1 MSSRAVRKLQ
11 REQEQQIQR
20 NTLKE
25 DHAPDDESEEEAPA
39 GKILNAF
46 DMLNQDEDGDEMN
59 DSDVVDPN
67 DREDAEVSTKNPQVE
82 SSEKPKT
89 KSKSKKKKNKKK
101 SKVPEQADPPAK
113 TALAGA
119 KEPQLD
125 EIDIALKSLSTTS
138 KDGAE
143 VPLASKIDE
152 ANVQLY
158 RLLAVESKHLNALN
172 EMKRLFGNVVLE
184 NEDEAGAAAG
194 PPRRRGRVQNLDL
207 GGALAGRHSPASRGQ
222 GLAGLALRRN
232 PFILGKEEWPKATS
246 GGLGMELVEKL
257 EDGTVEFRFVH
268 NTIYQDVQRQFQTCV
283 ESMDPQRMIAL
294 LQYNPYHISTLLQ
307 VSEIAKQQGD
317 HSVSGDLL
325 ERALFSFGRSVHS
338 SFTAALGEG
347 KARLDF
353 RRPENREFWLSAWRY
368 VNNLGQRGTWRTAYE
383 WAKLVLSLDPEGDP
397 YRICLFLDQL
407 ALRGG
412 QSEHLLQLSRSP
424 FYADDLWRSRPNID
438 ISSALAEFK
447 LKQVQKCRS
456 SLKTCVEDYPWVFPR
471 LFKELSIDHIPK
483 SVWGKTPSTDRENF
497 ECELY
502 VHNAKDLWNTPEAT
516 SFLVEVVESAEVAP
530 TREKAR
536 RETIPLSHGPITL
549 DEARHVL
556 LSGVPALINLIPR
569 GYTNMPTSSSD
580 PLPPPNNVPSY
591 DPAPP
596 THLQGAANQSPFEAA
611 GGFDTP
617 PEEGTPNR
625 QSLEDNQRGLGEAPE
640 LQGLQGFFRRFIP
653 WIPSGRMPEQTDTDT
668 DADAINARAAEL
680 GIPEGLIAERGR
692 RVPETLQGRDA
703 PDAAPAP
710 GLENTNNTVGP
721 TVESEPESEQSID
734 SGDDAMITSD
744 TAPNR
749 GPQSEEPYDDDRN
762 QRWLAGQGMLRLRD
776 FCAQH
781 GTDETAWEGNIDSGI
796 VGEYAQRVMQ
806 LRQQRTRTFIMEYP
820 LTQGTS
826 REVKALVE
834 REIQRGGRL
843 ES

>member
-294 LQYNPYHISTLLQ
+294 LQYNRKTIPHSCRWGTCTDIGSSVPHLHATPGFRNCKATRRPLRLGRPTRARIVQLWTISTLL
-307 VSEIAKQQGD
+307 I
-317 HSVSGDLL
+317 
-325 ERALFSFGRSVHS
+325 HS
-338 SFTAALGEG
+338 S
-347 KARLDF
+347 
-353 RRPENREFWLSAWRY
+353 S
-368 VNNLGQRGTWRTAYE
+368 
-383 WAKLVLSLDPEGDP
+383 
-397 YRICLFLDQL
+397 
-407 ALRGG
+407 
-412 QSEHLLQLSRSP
+412 
-424 FYADDLWRSRPNID
+424 
-438 ISSALAEFK
+438 
-447 LKQVQKCRS
+447 
-456 SLKTCVEDYPWVFPR
+456 
-471 LFKELSIDHIPK
+471 
-483 SVWGKTPSTDRENF
+483 
-497 ECELY
+497 
-502 VHNAKDLWNTPEAT
+502 
-516 SFLVEVVESAEVAP
+516 
-530 TREKAR
+530 
-536 RETIPLSHGPITL
+536 
-549 DEARHVL
+549 
-556 LSGVPALINLIPR
+556 
-569 GYTNMPTSSSD
+569 
-580 PLPPPNNVPSY
+580 
-591 DPAPP
+591 
-596 THLQGAANQSPFEAA
+596 
-611 GGFDTP
+611 
-617 PEEGTPNR
+617 
-625 QSLEDNQRGLGEAPE
+625 
-640 LQGLQGFFRRFIP
+640 
-653 WIPSGRMPEQTDTDT
+653 
-668 DADAINARAAEL
+668 
-680 GIPEGLIAERGR
+680 RGR
-692 RVPETLQGRDA
+692 
-703 PDAAPAP
+703 
-710 GLENTNNTVGP
+710 
-721 TVESEPESEQSID
+721 
-734 SGDDAMITSD
+734 
-744 TAPNR
+744 
-749 GPQSEEPYDDDRN
+749 
-762 QRWLAGQGMLRLRD
+762 
-776 FCAQH
+776 
-781 GTDETAWEGNIDSGI
+781 
-796 VGEYAQRVMQ
+796 
-806 LRQQRTRTFIMEYP
+806 
-820 LTQGTS
+820 
-826 REVKALVE
+826 
-834 REIQRGGRL
+834 
-843 ES
+843 